1 MKMTEIELYTEVIF
15 EKIKHYTEE
24 GVEFWYARE
33 LQKVLEYKEWRNF
46 LKAVNKAKEAC
57 EMAQQSMIDH
67 FVDVNN
73 MVELGSGSKR
83 EVEDIMLSR
92 YACYLIVMNGDSRK
106 EVIALGQT
114 YFAVQTRKQEMAD
127 EEFRMMSEDQR
138 RLHLR
143 NDVRGSNKKLASTAY
158 DAGVR
163 NFGKFQNSGY
173 RGLYNGETAANIRA
187 RKGLGKKQDILD
199 YMESTELAAN
209 YFRITQTEDKL
220 RREQIQGEAQANE
233 THYNVGRKVRQT
245 ISELGGTMPEELP
258 VPEKSIQQIE
268 AEQTQLKT

>member
-73 MVELGSGSKR
+73 MVELGSGSK
-83 EVEDIMLSR
+83 
-92 YACYLIVMNGDSRK
+92 
-106 EVIALGQT
+106 
-114 YFAVQTRKQEMAD
+114 
-127 EEFRMMSEDQR
+127 
-138 RLHLR
+138 
-143 NDVRGSNKKLASTAY
+143 
-158 DAGVR
+158 
-163 NFGKFQNSGY
+163 
-173 RGLYNGETAANIRA
+173 
-187 RKGLGKKQDILD
+187 
-199 YMESTELAAN
+199 
-209 YFRITQTEDKL
+209 L

>member
-1 MKMTEIELYTEVIF
+1 MTEMELYTEGIF

-24 GVEFWYARE
+24 GVEYWYARE
-33 LQKVLEYKEWRNF
+33 LQRVLEYKEWRNF

-57 EMAQQSMIDH
+57 EKAQQSMIDH
-67 FVDVNN
+67 FVDVNK
-73 MVELGSGSKR
+73 MVELGSGATR
-83 EVEDIMLSR
+83 EVDDIMLSR
-92 YACYLIVMNGDSRK
+92 YACYLIVMNGDPRK

-114 YFAVQTRKQEMAD
+114 YFAVQTRKQERTD
-127 EEFRMMSEDQR
+127 EEFRTMSEDER

-143 NDVRGSNKKLASTAY
+143 NDVRGSNKKLASAAY

-173 RGLYNGETAANIRA
+173 RGLYNGETAADIRE
-187 RKGLGKKQDILD
+187 RKGLDKNQDILD
-199 YMESTELAAN
+199 YMGSTELAAN

-220 RREQIQGEAQANE
+220 RREHIQGEALANE

-245 ISELGGTMPEELP
+245 IAELGGTMPEALP

-268 AEQTQLKT
+268 QKQP

>member
-57 EMAQQSMIDH
+57 EMAQQSMIGH
-67 FVDVNN
+67 FADVNN

-199 YMESTELAAN
+199 YMGSTELAAN